1 MEFKIRNE
9 SWIIQFVPAQSPE
22 LQKSDGSYTIGVT
35 DQSNNTV
42 YLADHLTGSML
53 DRVLCHELTHAVCMT
68 YNLYMQIETE
78 EKLCNFMSDHGKEI
92 IYLLDDLLEN
102 ILILRVA

>member
-9 SWIIQFVPAQSPE
+9 SWVIQFVPAQSPE

-68 YNLYMQIETE
+68 YNLYMPIETE
-78 EKLCNFMSDHGKEI
+78 EEWNTVEAILAKLEQKDKE
-92 IYLLDDLLEN
+92 EN
-102 ILILRVA
+102 K